1 MKAAR
6 FHAARDLR
14 VEDVPEPELRPGAV
28 MVDIAWCGICGSDL
42 HEYLVGPNFIP
53 HPGHPHPI
61 SGEEPPI
68 IMGHEFSGT
77 ISAVGEGVTD
87 LVVGQNVVVEPY
99 IIRDDVPMG
108 PDDEYQLSPDT
119 NFVGLA
125 GRGGGLSEKV
135 VADRKWVHP
144 IGDIPLDQAALI
156 EPLAVSHHAVTR
168 SGAQPGQTAIVGGAG
183 PIGLMTAAILKAKG
197 LTVLVS
203 EINPARKEKARVI
216 GVDAVFDPTEVDV
229 AEEVRGRTGG
239 KGADVA
245 FECTSV
251 QPVLDMLMDAVK
263 PTGTI
268 INVSVWMAPAAVDM
282 ERVVIKEITLRGSMA
297 YAHDHA
303 AVIALIQEGSIDLEP
318 LITSR
323 IALDDVVE
331 QGFERLIENNA
342 TEVKILV
349 HP

>member
-14 VEDVPEPELRPGAV
+14 IDDVPEPELRPGAV
-28 MVDIAWCGICGSDL
+28 IVDIAWSGICGSDL

-53 HPGHPHPI
+53 KPGHPHPI

-87 LVVGQNVVVEPY
+87 LAVGQNVVVEPY

-108 PDDEYQLSPDT
+108 PGDEYQLSPDT

-168 SGAQPGQTAIVGGAG
+168 SGATAGQTAVVGGAG

-197 LTVLVS
+197 VTVLVS
-203 EINPARKEKARVI
+203 EINPARKQKARDI
-216 GVDAVFDPTEVDV
+216 GADAVFDPSEVDV
-229 AEEVRGRTGG
+229 AEEVRRLTGG
-239 KGADVA
+239 LGADVA
-245 FECTSV
+245 FECSSV

-268 INVSVWMAPAAVDM
+268 VNVSIWMKPAAVDM

-297 YAHDHA
+297 YAHDHP

-323 IALDDVVE
+323 IALDDVVA
-331 QGFERLIENNA
+331 QGFERLIENNE